1 MALPSLSKL
10 DSNNTTNGIK
20 RGLSL
25 NAPEIVAKRRF
36 FGDEYEVIANRGI
49 RTFAPHIFNCQETDV
64 KTFDYYF
71 WGKNRL
77 SANGNMKI
85 TFNMQL
91 DEATFRTTNR
101 AYALTFRI
109 YDEYGEIDAST
120 FMLTNGVPEE
130 YRIYCR
136 YTTDETRAQI
146 TTAMYLWLDFTST
159 YFGMKQ

>member
-20 RGLSL
+20 RSLSL
-25 NAPEIVAKRRF
+25 NAPEVVAKRRF

-49 RTFAPHIFNCQETDV
+49 RMFGPRIFSCQETDV
-64 KTFDYYF
+64 KSFDYYF
-71 WGKNRL
+71 WGKNRI
-77 SANGNMKI
+77 AVNGNMKI

-91 DEATFRTTNR
+91 DHTTFMTSNR
-101 AYALTFRI
+101 AYTLTFRI
-109 YDEYGEIDAST
+109 YDEYGEIDASP

-130 YRIYCR
+130 YKIYCN
-136 YTTDETRAQI
+136 YSADEIRAQI
-146 TTAMYLWLDFTST
+146 TAVMYSWLDFTSV